1 MSRAQ
6 LPPVLLLHALPLDAR
21 MWRGPHQALLAAGHR
36 VIAHNQR
43 GFGGV
48 GLGGAPPDLAVV
60 ADDVAAELDRQAVE
74 SAVVAGCS
82 MGVYVAL
89 ALLRRHPAR
98 VRALALLSGRA
109 TADSP
114 QAAAERRAFADVILD
129 PVAGPALVE
138 RSSALLLGATT
149 RAGTPSLGEE
159 VLSWARGADP
169 AAVAWAQ
176 RAIAA
181 RPDSQEALRESR
193 VPVLVA
199 AGAEDTL
206 APPAEQQRMA
216 VATPGARCVTVP
228 RAGHLL
234 PLEAPATVSGL
245 LTDFASSVRAPL
257 VS

>member
-48 GLGGAPPDLAVV
+48 DLGVAPPDLAVV

-129 PVAGPALVE
+129 PVAGPSLVE

-169 AAVAWAQ
+169 TAVAWAQ

-181 RPDSQEALRESR
+181 RPDSQEALRESPGAGPR
-193 VPVLVA
+193 GGGRGGHPRPAGGTA
-199 AGAEDTL
+199 AHGRRHPGRPLRHGAPRRP
-206 APPAEQQRMA
+206 PPA
-216 VATPGARCVTVP
+216 PG
-228 RAGHLL
+228 G
-234 PLEAPATVSGL
+234 ATVSGL